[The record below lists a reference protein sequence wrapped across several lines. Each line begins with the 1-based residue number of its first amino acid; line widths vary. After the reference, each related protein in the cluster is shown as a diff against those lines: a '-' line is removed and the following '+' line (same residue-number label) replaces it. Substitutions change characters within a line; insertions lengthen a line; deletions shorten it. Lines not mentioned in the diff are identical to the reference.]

1 MRSGTLPRRLRPRRK
16 PPPAGE
22 GASACTRGCAL
33 RQAARQGDGDQQPR
47 GGATCGCLLRRALS
61 LAMHI
66 PACTLAPTLSPA
78 LNSCPSVCR
87 QHTGNTRAR
96 GRSSA
101 AEGSRVAEGIGHSAG
116 EQQGVLFEGEFQW
129 FSEGGVQSI
138 RSPMMLPKSPGQQ
151 TSGQAVLLDT
161 SGSGRRH
168 RQTLSERLTAH
179 LQTLSDRP
187 AVSCPG
193 PVCVA
198 QFVVLRACVT
208 V

>member
-1 MRSGTLPRRLRPRRK
+1 MR
-16 PPPAGE
+16 E
-22 GASACTRGCAL
+22 
-33 RQAARQGDGDQQPR
+33 AARQGDGDQQPR
-47 GGATCGCLLRRALS
+47 GGATCWCLSRRVLS

-87 QHTGNTRAR
+87 QHTVNTRDR
-96 GRSSA
+96 GSSSA
-101 AEGSRVAEGIGHSAG
+101 AELVAEGIGHSAG

-179 LQTLSDRP
+179 LQTLSERP

-193 PVCVA
+193 PVCRSICCVA
-198 QFVVLRACVT
+198 RLCHSVRPKQAQ
-208 V
+208 